1 MAARWRMESYK
12 THPSAYGVKLGS
24 QCSHTHPNEGF
35 IHHYKAPH
43 PVSMRLLPTSVS
55 DQLVPIPPTS
65 VTGLTL
71 SYKCDK
77 NIALVAYGTP
87 FPPKVRSL
95 RLSKIDFQSIC
106 GLNSS
111 SLPALLCLSLAWEC
125 CSLAPSI
132 PYWPPFYW
140 QHYLIC
146 LLFCLFYLFLCFRLF
161 CIDFCFFVLY
171 VMYCFGI
178 T

>member
-106 GLNSS
+106 GMLLFGSIDSLLASLLLTALFNLSVVLLVLFVFVFSS
-111 SLPALLCLSLAWEC
+111 VL
-125 CSLAPSI
+125 
-132 PYWPPFYW
+132 YW
-140 QHYLIC
+140 
-146 LLFCLFYLFLCFRLF
+146 LLFCLLCLF
-161 CIDFCFFVLY
+161 CIDY
-171 VMYCFGI
+171 V
-178 T
+178 

>member
-1 MAARWRMESYK
+1 MESYK

-24 QCSHTHPNEGF
+24 QCPVAPCRVGAPRGSFAAGRDAARLSYPSQQGLHSSLQS
-35 IHHYKAPH
+35 PH

-106 GLNSS
+106 ALNSS

-125 CSLAPSI
+125 AVYCHHSI
-132 PYWPPFYW
+132 VDAEENYI
-140 QHYLIC
+140 QN
-146 LLFCLFYLFLCFRLF
+146 
-161 CIDFCFFVLY
+161 
-171 VMYCFGI
+171 G
-178 T
+178 

>member
-1 MAARWRMESYK
+1 MESYK
-12 THPSAYGVKLGS
+12 THSSAYGVKLGS
-24 QCSHTHPNEGF
+24 QYIPPSHRAGLARREDPSRQDATRHGSHTHPNEGF

-106 GLNSS
+106 ALNSS

-125 CSLAPSI
+125 AVYCHHSI
-132 PYWPPFYW
+132 VDAEENYI
-140 QHYLIC
+140 QN
-146 LLFCLFYLFLCFRLF
+146 
-161 CIDFCFFVLY
+161 
-171 VMYCFGI
+171 G
-178 T
+178 